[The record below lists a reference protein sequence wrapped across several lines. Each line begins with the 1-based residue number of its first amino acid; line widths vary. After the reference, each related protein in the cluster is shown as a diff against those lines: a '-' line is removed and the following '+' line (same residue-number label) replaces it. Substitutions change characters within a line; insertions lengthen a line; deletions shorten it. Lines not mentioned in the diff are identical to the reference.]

1 MNDEE
6 KRLKRNEDKRKL
18 RAKKAAETESIVSK
32 PDLVVNIDT
41 SVLKYKP
48 KKAKKVE
55 LKECTIITYTS
66 KLRAFHNRMTGLPL
80 SQDIIDAIQG
90 KDYDKKAVQQEFK
103 YLYDRVAYIK
113 EKELN
118 SIPNICKIFTKITG
132 FVKLIKI
139 LVPIKRNIEN
149 AEGVR
154 RNETVIKQEDIIS
167 FDKQEILKYAAKL
180 TDNYEKIMYLLMTLL
195 PTRRLD
201 DYRNMTYG
209 VSDGNY
215 FDDEYMYI
223 KETNTKNKK
232 GITIKIPS
240 EILELLPKS
249 GYIFGREYSAPVLSN
264 KFSSIM
270 MKIYKKKIGALNL
283 RRMYLTT
290 INNSCASFL
299 ERKDIAD
306 AVGHSVEESLKYALK
321 VKTDAPQ
328 VPQQEEPK

>member
-1 MNDEE
+1 MNEEE
-6 KRLKRNEDKRKL
+6 KRLKRNEYKRKL

-32 PDLVVNIDT
+32 PALVVNTDT
-41 SVLKYKP
+41 IALKYKP
-48 KKAKKVE
+48 TKAKKVE
-55 LKECTIITYTS
+55 LKEVSIITYTS

-90 KDYDKKAVQQEFK
+90 KEYDDKVVQQEFK
-103 YLYDRVAYIK
+103 YLYERLDYIK
-113 EKELN
+113 ENELT

-139 LVPIKRNIEN
+139 LVPIKRNIEL

-154 RNETVIKQEDIIS
+154 RNETFIKQEDIIS
-167 FDKQEILKYAAKL
+167 FDKQEILKHAAKL

-209 VSDGNY
+209 VRDDNY
-215 FDDEYMYI
+215 FDNEYMYI
-223 KETNTKNKK
+223 KEANTKNKK

-264 KFSSIM
+264 KFASLM
-270 MKIYKKKIGALNL
+270 NKIYKKKIGALNL

-290 INNSCASFL
+290 INNRCGSFL
-299 ERKDIAD
+299 ERKEVAD
-306 AVGHSVEESLKYALK
+306 ALGHSVEESIKYALK

>member
-1 MNDEE
+1 MKEEE

-41 SVLKYKP
+41 TALKYKP
-48 KKAKKVE
+48 KKAKQVE
-55 LKECTIITYTS
+55 LKEASIITYTS

-80 SQDIIDAIQG
+80 SQDIINAIQG
-90 KDYDKKAVQQEFK
+90 KDYNKKAVQEEFK

-154 RNETVIKQEDIIS
+154 RNETIIKQEDIIS
-167 FDKQEILKYAAKL
+167 FDKQEILKHAAKL
-180 TDNYEKIMYLLMTLL
+180 TDNQAKIMYLLMTLL

-215 FDDEYMYI
+215 FDDEFMYI
-223 KETNTKNKK
+223 KEANTKNKK

-240 EILELLPKS
+240 EILELLPKA
-249 GYIFGREYSAPVLSN
+249 GYILGKEYSGPVLSN
-264 KFSSIM
+264 KFSSLM
-270 MKIYKKKIGALNL
+270 NKIYGKKIGALNL

-306 AVGHSVEESLKYALK
+306 AVGHSVEESIKYALK
-321 VKTDAPQ
+321 VKTDVPQ
-328 VPQQEEPK
+328 VPQQEEPI